1 MVTIQAK
8 TMLLATFQRTADIR
22 RAAPVWL
29 CRVAITVIEP
39 ERSGRLEN
47 PPHLLENFH
56 HDGQVLAQTQPSR
69 TIVSDPRQVKS
80 ASLTATVIARA
91 MGFHPFKHAGHHQ
104 VQQAGKQGAKTA
116 KSSGQ
121 GDAGKRPRLHPNPA
135 WAAELSALEAAIR
148 HGGFVVR
155 QLPIDVAAKIMRHH
169 LPGISTVPEMQRWYP
184 DGAVASQLLGFTG
197 IEGSA
202 GAGAGA
208 GLEHQYNDVLAGRP
222 GRQVTITDPG
232 GMVLDTVDVQKPE
245 NGRNITLTLSAATQA
260 KTERSA
266 PTDAITRRLSRDGG
280 TTSGA
285 WLSRSAFTASAP
297 FRCFRQS
304 AQFRARCSSIS
315 RFSSPSRSPSA

>member
-1 MVTIQAK
+1 MSDHRLRLMLAVSLGAFVIVVGRAVQIQGVDAASLSQK
-8 TMLLATFQRTADIR
+8 AVSQQRGETTLPGLRGSIMSA
-22 RAAPVWL
+22 
-29 CRVAITVIEP
+29 
-39 ERSGRLEN
+39 
-47 PPHLLENFH
+47 
-56 HDGQVLAQTQPSR
+56 DGQVLAQTQPSR

-202 GAGAGA
+202 GAGEGA

-260 KTERSA
+260 KVQDVLAATVRTSCTLA
-266 PTDAITRRLSRDGG
+266 WVAATTRPTWRGTSRAGATRRCRRCTSRDRR
-280 TTSGA
+280 
-285 WLSRSAFTASAP
+285 SRW
-297 FRCFRQS
+297 
-304 AQFRARCSSIS
+304 
-315 RFSSPSRSPSA
+315 SPSRPR